1 MTDHPEFTLAAI
13 QAAPVYF
20 DREASTEKACRLIK
34 EAAQKGAAFAAFAET
49 WLPGY
54 PFFHR
59 YPVGS
64 PLWNQAVVAYLA
76 NAVEIPSPTTDR
88 LCEAARRAGI
98 DVAIGLVE
106 LDARTRG
113 TVYCTLLFIGREGKI
128 LGRHRKLKPTLAER
142 ILWGQGDGVGLM
154 VYERHYGRISGLSCG
169 EHTMLLP
176 AYALMAHGTQ
186 IHVAAWPFPRFLN
199 ESHAAKGLL
208 LSQAFAVQG
217 SCYVIAVGSLLGPD
231 DVPEPFRDLAAE
243 KRDDENK
250 GGSCIIAPGGEVITT
265 APGNEETILTA
276 SVSLE
281 AVLQFK
287 AVIDVGAH
295 YSRPDVLQ
303 LQVDRRPLEPIVD
316 RTGSDSIGPPVV
328 VSGTVTSLGTH
339 QPAGGDEQQTETKGT
354 KGP

>member
-1 MTDHPEFTLAAI
+1 MTDYPEFTLAAI

-20 DREASTEKACRLIK
+20 DREASTEKACQLIE
-34 EAAQKGAAFAAFAET
+34 EAAQKGATFAAFAET

-64 PLWNQAVVAYLA
+64 PLWNQAVAAYLA

-88 LCEAARRAGI
+88 LCEAARRVGI

-142 ILWGQGDGVGLM
+142 MLWGEGDGVGLT

-169 EHTMLLP
+169 EHSMLLP
-176 AYALMAHGTQ
+176 AYALMSQGTQ
-186 IHVAAWPFPRFLN
+186 IHVAAWPFARHVF
-199 ESHAAKGLL
+199 KFGLL
-208 LSQAFAVQG
+208 LSRAFALQG
-217 SCYVIAVGSLLGPD
+217 SCYVIAVCNLLGPE
-231 DVPEPFRDLAAE
+231 DVPEPYHDLVNERA
-243 KRDDENK
+243 DDQCEN
-250 GGSCIIAPGGEVITT
+250 GSCIIAPGGEIIAS
-265 APGNEETILTA
+265 APASEEMILTA

-281 AVLQFK
+281 AVLQSK
-287 AVIDVGAH
+287 NVVDVGGH
-295 YSRPDVLQ
+295 YSRPDVFQ
-303 LQVDRRPLEPIVD
+303 LHVDRRPFEPIVE
-316 RTGSDSIGPPVV
+316 RIRSDSIEPPVV
-328 VSGTVTSLGTH
+328 VSAANASLDSYQSTSGN
-339 QPAGGDEQQTETKGT
+339 EQRAETEDNKI
-354 KGP
+354 P